1 MNINVKISNVKNLQ
15 KILIMYIRNMNKF
28 TFNGKTLDNLKSI
41 DKILNAEDLK
51 KIELNELDVHKLFKL
66 WHQIQYIEYLFK
78 LILTD
83 LEDTNIVYEKQFVD
97 TISNKELSEVND
109 LYSNVIVYNNK
120 YKNASIELDEKI
132 INEMYLIIK
141 KSLKWE
147 SAKSIK
153 DSVDTVTD
161 FVIKYIYSV
170 SLYTFI
176 IQETIKD
183 CLTSAKGVCNYILN
197 KVEIVKDAVILH
209 DKKIES
215 GNRQL
220 FQSNAHLKTF
230 GLTAHEES
238 SDLSVIFKKY
248 LSSDT
253 NLKTLQNL
261 AKDARNTNGHLK
273 KAGVCVVILNRVLKK
288 PIEFNFWALIDQKI
302 ANPYLQSSDMGIT
315 QNTIDQFNTIQF
327 KELKSGKK
335 WDFSIDTYGSI
346 DSEYFIVLE
355 NLNNELYRTMGIYN
369 EMYVNDKNGGGIK
382 EVKIHKDKITEFINY
397 VKKKGVLPTKT
408 RISEY
413 NLIQEKKVLTNM
425 FLPIKFDIREI
436 KLKTQII
443 ESHLLR
449 HFILSKLQKQFD
461 EIFKKEFKN
470 GDKIKTYK
478 NIAELIHNKKFIDIF
493 DGILIEQY
501 DIYAIK
507 NKNNDNAFKFSET
520 MSTFLAVLFSMNIDF
535 RRLIHD
541 FYISTHIDVKILSAT
556 NKIKHDELFD
566 VFTEIVKKV
575 LKKIISNE
583 RNIYQEILYKNDLLN
598 LSLY

>member
-1 MNINVKISNVKNLQ
+1 MDINVKISNAKNLH

-28 TFNGKTLDNLKSI
+28 TFNNKTLDNLKSI
-41 DKILNAEDLK
+41 DKILNTEDLK
-51 KIELNELDVHKLFKL
+51 TSKLNELGVHELFKL
-66 WHQIQYIEYLFK
+66 WNQIQYIEYLFK

-83 LEDTNIVYEKQFVD
+83 LEDTNIAYEKQFVD

-120 YKNASIELDEKI
+120 YKKTSIELDEKL
-132 INEMYLIIK
+132 INEMYLVVK

-147 SAKSIK
+147 SADSIK
-153 DSVDTVTD
+153 ASVDIVTD

-176 IQETIKD
+176 MQETIKD
-183 CLTSAKGVCNYILN
+183 CLTSAKGVCDYILD
-197 KVEIVKDAVILH
+197 KVEIVKNVVILH

-215 GNRQL
+215 GHRQL

-230 GLTAHEES
+230 GLTVHEES

-248 LSSDT
+248 LPSDA

-261 AKDARNTNGHLK
+261 AKDARSTNGHLK
-273 KAGVCVVILNRVLKK
+273 KADVCVVIINRVIKK
-288 PIEFNFWALIDQKI
+288 PIEFNLWSLIDQKI
-302 ANPYLQSSDMGIT
+302 ASPYLQSSDMGIT
-315 QNTIDQFNTIQF
+315 QKTIDQFNTIQF
-327 KELKSGKK
+327 KELKSVKK
-335 WDFSIDTYGSI
+335 WDFSIDKYGSI

-355 NLNNELYRTMGIYN
+355 NLNNELYRVMCIYN
-369 EMYVNDKNGGGIK
+369 EMYVNNKNGGGRK

-397 VKKKGVLPTKT
+397 VKNKGVLPTKT

-413 NLIQEKKVLTNM
+413 NLIQEKKVLANM
-425 FLPIKFDIREI
+425 FLPIKFDINEI

-461 EIFKKEFKN
+461 DIFKKEFKN
-470 GDKIKTYK
+470 GDGIKTYK
-478 NIAELIHNKKFIDIF
+478 NIAELIHNKRFIDIF
-493 DGILIEQY
+493 DSVLIEQY

-507 NKNNDNAFKFSET
+507 NKNNNNDFKFSET
-520 MSTFLAVLFSMNIDF
+520 MSTFLAVLFSMNTDF

-541 FYISTHIDVKILSAT
+541 FYIGAHIDVKILSAT
-556 NKIKHDELFD
+556 NKIKHDGLFD
-566 VFTEIVKKV
+566 IFTEIVEKV
-575 LKKIISNE
+575 LGKIISNE
-583 RNIYQEILYKNDLLN
+583 RNIYQELLYKNDLLN